1 MPDPAELAIPDPH
14 TLLARALELGAG
26 IDTIERLVGLAR
38 EVRTI
43 RAREAWYAAMAK
55 FQQQCPA
62 IKKTLSARIQTARSQ
77 YQYAYSPL
85 DEILATVQPI
95 LGPLGLSVSWR
106 SPRIEHDRVV
116 VVCLVAHEL
125 GHVEDS
131 GDIAMPVEQSNPT
144 VGATPP
150 QRVGIALTYA
160 RRYSLMFRLGLA
172 PEDDDDAANMPA
184 PSGSRRPAG
193 SSAQTPSDRE
203 AQSSDRPAP
212 SSAPSNPLY
221 RPASSA
227 PISTTT
233 VTASTSGHAEP
244 WDIVISDYVARF
256 DEALTREEVSGHAK
270 TWLKAREAI
279 PQERWHWV
287 QDALTR
293 AQKRLG

>member
-1 MPDPAELAIPDPH
+1 MSC
-14 TLLARALELGAG
+14 LLAHA
-26 IDTIERLVGLAR
+26 
-38 EVRTI
+38 
-43 RAREAWYAAMAK
+43 
-55 FQQQCPA
+55 
-62 IKKTLSARIQTARSQ
+62 
-77 YQYAYSPL
+77 
-85 DEILATVQPI
+85 
-95 LGPLGLSVSWR
+95 
-106 SPRIEHDRVV
+106 
-116 VVCLVAHEL
+116 L
-125 GHVEDS
+125 GHVEES
-131 GDIAMPVEQSNPT
+131 GDLSMPIDLASPG

-160 RRYSLMFRLGLA
+160 RRYALMCSLGLA
-172 PEDDDDAANMPA
+172 PEDDDDAASATA
-184 PSGSRRPAG
+184 PPSRRPAG
-193 SSAQTPSDRE
+193 SSAETPSDRE
-203 AQSSDRPAP
+203 AQWSDRPAP

-233 VTASTSGHAEP
+233 VTASTSGHEEP

-256 DEALTREEVSGHAK
+256 DEATTREDVNSHAK